1 MQAQH
6 LEEIGVKDAI
16 KIGEGSFG
24 QVYKGVYNGQDV
36 AVKCQIIQN
45 CLVSEISILEKIDHP
60 NIIKLL
66 KEFKFGNM
74 SYIVMEY
81 CSGGT
86 LRDYIQKKLTEEEII
101 EIMRSLFSAV
111 EYLHGQG
118 IIHRD
123 IKPDNILIKN
133 KNDLSSIKLA
143 DFGLSFQYD
152 AEIQYYQTVSHQCG
166 TFIFMAPEQILNLSY
181 NKTVDTWSCGIVLYM
196 LLQKKHPYY
205 PKYSTK
211 TQFIQTFP
219 NIQYDEP
226 NNASSLT
233 RDFLKRLLC
242 YDPHRRYTALQAL
255 SHPWITRRYQ
265 DSIPM
270 GLREFGI
277 CKQLQEK
284 MIQQIK
290 LIMFFQFLIKN
301 NESNQYRNRSESH
314 QESQTYS
321 ETSIH
326 KQINHKTKLLRPLVL
341 KNQIKFEHK
350 QDELKSKTKLSQL
363 TALLT
368 QQKSEEQFSYQ
379 QQIQQQIIN
388 KISSQPALDSPQKKY
403 HQKHKLSVDCGNDQ
417 HMIQIVSSI
426 SPMKGESEHSKIESP
441 KKSFRK
447 SQSFQRL
454 ILPQLS
460 ESTQSSISPD
470 KLVKKESKTLVMRKS
485 QSTLQIC
492 LKKIQQANEQC
503 EQKTTIRQR
512 METYDQKNFSHRI
525 VHKANSL
532 NSSTISPKNKLI
544 QQIIQQQQQ
553 FILPQY
559 RKRL

>member
-1 MQAQH
+1 MQTQH
-6 LEEIGVKDAI
+6 LEEIGVKDVI

-24 QVYKGVYNGQDV
+24 QVYKGVYDGQDV
-36 AVKCQIIQN
+36 AVKIIEN
-45 CLVSEISILEKIDHP
+45 CFVSEISILEKIDHP
-60 NIIKLL
+60 NIIKLI
-66 KEFKFGNM
+66 KEFKFGNT
-74 SYIVMEY
+74 SYLIMEY

-86 LRDYIQKKLTEEEII
+86 LRDYIQMKVKEEEII
-101 EIMRSLFSAV
+101 EIMRSLLSAV

-123 IKPDNILIKN
+123 IKPDNILIKD

-196 LLQKKHPYY
+196 LLQNKHPYY

-226 NNASSLT
+226 NDVSSLT
-233 RDFLKRLLC
+233 RDFLRRLLC
-242 YDPHRRYTALQAL
+242 YDSHRRYTALQAL
-255 SHPWITRRYQ
+255 SHPWITRRHQ

-270 GLREFGI
+270 GLREFTI
-277 CKQLQEK
+277 CKLLQEK

-290 LIMFFQFLIKN
+290 TIMFIQYLIKLN
-301 NESNQYRNRSESH
+301 NFNNHRNRSD
-314 QESQTYS
+314 SQTYS
-321 ETSIH
+321 ETSINQ
-326 KQINHKTKLLRPLVL
+326 QIRPKTKLLRPLIF
-341 KNQIKFEHK
+341 KNQTQFQQKE
-350 QDELKSKTKLSQL
+350 ELKSKIKLSQL

-368 QQKSEEQFSYQ
+368 QQNSIQSFQLQ
-379 QQIQQQIIN
+379 QQHIQQQIIN
-388 KISSQPALDSPQKKY
+388 KISSQPTLDSPQKKY
-403 HQKHKLSVDCGNDQ
+403 HIKHKLSVDCGNEQ
-417 HMIQIVSSI
+417 QMIQIVSSV
-426 SPMKGESEHSKIESP
+426 SPIKGESESSKIQSP
-441 KKSFRK
+441 KKSFRN

-470 KLVKKESKTLVMRKS
+470 KMIKKESKTLVIRKS

-503 EQKTTIRQR
+503 EQKTTLRQR
-512 METYDQKNFSHRI
+512 METYDQKNYSHRI
-525 VHKANSL
+525 TQKANSL

-553 FILPQY
+553 FILPSSY